1 MKPRRGPSLTPCKPP
16 RLSRF
21 LRDRALSVIRRI
33 ISVRRTSFFFR
44 SSIRPQTFV
53 PSPCRKPEITNNQTT
68 QAIDFV
74 LTHFHPDGSP
84 WDPLGAPL
92 AFLWLLKRPTGSLWR
107 LSPPLPNQG
116 RPKSLAEDLLW
127 VPWSLVHVDC
137 CDTLGNKSPALRLCG
152 DGQETCGYG
161 GKADD
166 HHRADTKDAAANVVG
181 PVSKAD
187 VWAMF
192 MTTTRVCTETHRSG

>member
-1 MKPRRGPSLTPCKPP
+1 MG
-16 RLSRF
+16 
-21 LRDRALSVIRRI
+21 
-33 ISVRRTSFFFR
+33 SFG
-44 SSIRPQTFV
+44 SSTCLPLA
-53 PSPCRKPEITNNQTT
+53 SKE
-68 QAIDFV
+68 
-74 LTHFHPDGSP
+74 THGF
-84 WDPLGAPL
+84 PLAPL
-92 AFLWLLKRPTGSLWR
+92 
-107 LSPPLPNQG
+107 PPLPNQG

-192 MTTTRVCTETHRSG
+192 MTTTRACTETHRSG

>member
-16 RLSRF
+16 RLSRL

-107 LSPPLPNQG
+107 LSPPAPTPGPPEKPRRRSVMGTLVAGARRLLRYLRKQKSRSSPLRGWTGDLRIWKQG
-116 RPKSLAEDLLW
+116 
-127 VPWSLVHVDC
+127 
-137 CDTLGNKSPALRLCG
+137 
-152 DGQETCGYG
+152 
-161 GKADD
+161 
-166 HHRADTKDAAANVVG
+166 
-181 PVSKAD
+181 
-187 VWAMF
+187 
-192 MTTTRVCTETHRSG
+192 